1 MRYLKLF
8 ESFEDIEQ
16 ICKQY
21 NIKNYTINTD
31 DPSIIMGRL
40 NDFLLTIG
48 EDPVEKVEGYK
59 NI

>member
-21 NIKNYTINTD
+21 GIKYYSINPD
-31 DPSIIMGRL
+31 GSIDVDYIVDL
-40 NDFLLTIG
+40 EN
-48 EDPVEKVEGYK
+48 KK
-59 NI
+59 Q